1 LIINFWR
8 LIMTSS
14 YTSPTTS
21 NTDWIRDKIGDVDS
35 AAFLLT
41 NEEITAEI
49 TAYSNL
55 YTAAAY
61 CCYKIITRLGE
72 YGPLAALFKQRGDL
86 LLKESYNRSGFSSIT
101 PSVGTVYDSGTQ
113 PNDYAISDEKA
124 ADWSLNVDDQPDT
137 VRGIDS

>member
-1 LIINFWR
+1 
-8 LIMTSS
+8 MTST

-35 AAFLLT
+35 AAFFLT
-41 NEEITAEI
+41 NEEIQAEI

-72 YGPLAALFKQRGDL
+72 YAPLANMFKLRGDL
-86 LLKESYNRSGFSSIT
+86 LLKEAYSKSGFTSVT
-101 PSVGTVYDSGTQ
+101 PTVGTVYDSGTQ
-113 PNDYAISDEKA
+113 PNDYAISGEKLP
-124 ADWSLNVDDQPDT
+124 DWSLNVDDQPDEA
-137 VRGIDS
+137 RGIEVP